1 MGTMRRVERDVSA
14 ATACGFRP
22 RKEVMMSGEQADRRA
37 ELIRVAAIG
46 DKAVGEVE
54 GHLWSEDG
62 VSRRDEGT
70 SSSMT
75 SRRAQR

>member
-1 MGTMRRVERDVSA
+1 MGSRRTGGRSLFGLRLEMSEVVGVGEGKVW
-14 ATACGFRP
+14 CGWAYVP
-22 RKEVMMSGEQADRRA
+22 
-37 ELIRVAAIG
+37 IG

-62 VSRRDEGT
+62 VSMRDEGT

>member
-37 ELIRVAAIG
+37 ELIRVAAG
-46 DKAVGEVE
+46 DE
-54 GHLWSEDG
+54 
-62 VSRRDEGT
+62 
-70 SSSMT
+70 
-75 SRRAQR
+75 